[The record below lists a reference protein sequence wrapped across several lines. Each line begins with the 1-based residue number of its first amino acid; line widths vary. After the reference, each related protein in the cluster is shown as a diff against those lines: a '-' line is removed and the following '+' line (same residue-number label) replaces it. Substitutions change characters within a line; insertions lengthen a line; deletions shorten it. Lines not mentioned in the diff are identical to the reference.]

1 MVKFKAKEATESDL
15 NLEWFLWQLGELD
28 LMTSWGQW
36 GQVRSSHDNP
46 DKQRQEFKKD
56 ARA

>member
-1 MVKFKAKEATESDL
+1 MVKFKAKEATESAL

-36 GQVRSSHDNP
+36 DLVRSSHDKP
-46 DKQRQEFKKD
+46 DKQRQEVKKD